1 MENDRVL
8 VVDDEKGIRDQL
20 YWALKEDYH
29 VFSAAESASALQL
42 VRDRKPAVV
51 TLDLSLTGAEDERE
65 GIDLIG
71 RILDVDPTIKIIMIT
86 AHGQKENALIC
97 IERGAYDFFS
107 KPIDLNELKVVI
119 NRALYLH
126 QIEQENRKLQSEL
139 IGRDRFEDIIGNSE
153 QIHRVFDF
161 VTTVASSDYTI
172 LITGESGTG
181 KELVARA
188 IHHRSPRAEKPFI
201 TINCGA
207 IPENLL
213 ESELFGYEKGAFT
226 DATAQHVG
234 RLEQGHG
241 GTVFLDEIGELSLKL
256 QVKLLRFLEDRKIE
270 RLGGTKAIDLDVRI
284 LAATN
289 RNLDHEVAGE
299 SFREDLFYRLSVL
312 QLELPPLRER
322 GEDTLYLAR
331 YFLSR
336 FSLEQKRKG
345 LEFSSE
351 AADALSRHDWPGNV
365 RELEN
370 KIKRAV
376 ILAKGKNIQP
386 MDLGLAIPETGD
398 SEVPTTLQGVRER
411 AEREHIERCLTLHN
425 YNISQASRVLE
436 VSRTTLYELM
446 DRYGLKKP
454 QKS

>member
-1 MENDRVL
+1 
-8 VVDDEKGIRDQL
+8 
-20 YWALKEDYH
+20 
-29 VFSAAESASALQL
+29 
-42 VRDRKPAVV
+42 
-51 TLDLSLTGAEDERE
+51 
-65 GIDLIG
+65 
-71 RILDVDPTIKIIMIT
+71 
-86 AHGQKENALIC
+86 
-97 IERGAYDFFS
+97 
-107 KPIDLNELKVVI
+107 
-119 NRALYLH
+119 
-126 QIEQENRKLQSEL
+126 
-139 IGRDRFEDIIGNSE
+139 
-153 QIHRVFDF
+153 
-161 VTTVASSDYTI
+161 
-172 LITGESGTG
+172 
-181 KELVARA
+181 
-188 IHHRSPRAEKPFI
+188 
-201 TINCGA
+201 
-207 IPENLL
+207 
-213 ESELFGYEKGAFT
+213 
-226 DATAQHVG
+226 
-234 RLEQGHG
+234 
-241 GTVFLDEIGELSLKL
+241 
-256 QVKLLRFLEDRKIE
+256 
-270 RLGGTKAIDLDVRI
+270 
-284 LAATN
+284 
-289 RNLDHEVAGE
+289 
-299 SFREDLFYRLSVL
+299 
-312 QLELPPLRER
+312 LRER